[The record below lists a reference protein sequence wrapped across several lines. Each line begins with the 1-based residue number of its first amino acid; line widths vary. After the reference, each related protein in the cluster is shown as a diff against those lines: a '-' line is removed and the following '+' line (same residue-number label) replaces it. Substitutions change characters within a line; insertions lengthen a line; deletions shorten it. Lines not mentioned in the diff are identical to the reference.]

1 MIMTIFI
8 FLATLALVFENA
20 VGFSPVHK
28 TISDKNLRLT
38 SFRGKVGRLPSM
50 RMVAGGAE
58 RAVDEYYDGVR
69 IGPPPDLPSLLLHN
83 RIIYIG
89 MPLVPAVTELII
101 AELLYLN
108 YESTT
113 DPITMYINSS
123 GTTTANGQPVG
134 FETEA
139 FAIADVMKYVRP
151 PVHTV
156 ALGQAF
162 GAAAMLLCQG
172 KRGQRY
178 ALPNATILL
187 NQPKSQARGQ
197 ASDIA
202 IKAKEV
208 QQNRRKICELIASG
222 CGKPLGTVMDD
233 CSRVKYLQPD
243 EAVEYGLIDKVITN
257 EALAVKPSFMSALK

>member
-1 MIMTIFI
+1 M
-8 FLATLALVFENA
+8 
-20 VGFSPVHK
+20 G
-28 TISDKNLRLT
+28 
-38 SFRGKVGRLPSM
+38 
-50 RMVAGGAE
+50 
-58 RAVDEYYDGVR
+58 
-69 IGPPPDLPSLLLHN
+69 
-83 RIIYIG
+83 
-89 MPLVPAVTELII
+89 
-101 AELLYLN
+101 
-108 YESTT
+108 
-113 DPITMYINSS
+113 MYINSS
-123 GTTTANGQPVG
+123 GTTTASGQAVG

-162 GAAAMLLCQG
+162 GAAAMLLSQG
-172 KRGQRY
+172 KRGRRY

-208 QQNRRKICELIASG
+208 ANNRQTMCELIASAS
-222 CGKPLGTVMDD
+222 GKPVEQVMSD

-243 EAVEYGLIDKVITN
+243 EAVEYGLVDQVITN
-257 EALAVKPSFMSALK
+257 DDKRMPTTPNFMKAL

>member
-1 MIMTIFI
+1 MVPQGQEDGNTPLF
-8 FLATLALVFENA
+8 TRPN
-20 VGFSPVHK
+20 
-28 TISDKNLRLT
+28 
-38 SFRGKVGRLPSM
+38 
-50 RMVAGGAE
+50 MVAGGAE
-58 RAVDEYYDGVR
+58 RAYGQEYYEGAP

-83 RIIYIG
+83 RIVYIG
-89 MPLVPAVTELII
+89 MPLVPAVTELVI

-108 YESTT
+108 YESN

-123 GTTTANGQPVG
+123 GTTTATGQAVG

-162 GAAAMLLCQG
+162 GAAAMLLSQG
-172 KRGQRY
+172 KRGYRF

-187 NQPKSQARGQ
+187 NQPRSQARGQ

-208 QQNRRKICELIASG
+208 ANNRRTMCELIASA
-222 CGKPLGTVMDD
+222 CGKPVETVIQD
-233 CSRVKYLQPD
+233 CSRVKYLQPH
-243 EAVEYGLIDKVITN
+243 EAVEYGLIDEVIDN
-257 EALAVKPSFMSALK
+257 GAKNLPIKPSFMTQLAQ